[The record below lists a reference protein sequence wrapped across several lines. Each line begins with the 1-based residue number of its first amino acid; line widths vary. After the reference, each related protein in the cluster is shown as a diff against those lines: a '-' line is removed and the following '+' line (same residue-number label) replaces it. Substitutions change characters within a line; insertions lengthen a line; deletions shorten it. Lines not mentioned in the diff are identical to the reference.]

1 MIDVTELAG
10 IVFSGLS
17 ALVIEDVED
26 AGDVVVVRAGTRGEP
41 VACPGCG
48 SETARVHGYH
58 ERTPADVPVGG
69 RRVLVKVRVRR
80 MRCPVL
86 GCAVQTF
93 REQVPGVL
101 ERYQR
106 RTGRLNGQ
114 VSAVARELAGRA
126 GARLLAVLG
135 IDLSR
140 HSALRALLRIALPDL
155 EVPRVLG
162 IDDFALRRGL
172 VYATILIDAETGRRV
187 DVLEGRT
194 ADVVEEWLRAHPG
207 VEIVTRDGSGAYGE
221 AVRSALPEAVQVS
234 DRWHLWH
241 GLAEAAWKDVAAH
254 SACWAEAEGIP
265 LQEGR
270 RAGTT
275 TERWQQVHDLRA
287 QGVGLADCARRLGL
301 AMNTVKRYD
310 KADKPGKLR
319 RAARYRPT
327 MVDPYRG
334 YLRKRRSE
342 KPGVPVRQ
350 LLREIRGLG
359 YPGSS
364 NLLVRYLNQGRA
376 DAPRPHLSPR
386 KAVQL
391 LLSKPDNL
399 NDSQRETAARLSSS
413 CPEMKA
419 LASLTGS
426 FAALLVPDPANEEG
440 LVHWIAGARA
450 ADLPN
455 LHSFTRGLDLDI
467 KAATAALTLPHHNGR
482 TEGVNCKTKMLKR
495 QMSGRAG
502 FGLLRHRILLGL
514 GHGSSPPE
522 LRQSLSNYSPGRD
535 KTLRDVKGL
544 RPPRKGSRQL
554 APRRG
559 SEIAPRGGEHGGA
572 AEGRA
577 ALPPPLADLGE
588 TGARAVLARHPA
600 PVR

>member
-1 MIDVTELAG
+1 MIDVTELVG

-26 AGDVVVVRAGTRGEP
+26 AGDVIVVRAVTPSEP

-58 ERTPADVPVGG
+58 ERTPADVPLDG
-69 RRVLVKVRVRR
+69 RRVLVKVRARR

-106 RTGRLNGQ
+106 RTERLNSQ
-114 VSAVARELAGRA
+114 VSGVVRELAGRA

-135 IDLSR
+135 IGLSR
-140 HSALRALLRIALPDL
+140 QSALRALLRIALPDL

-270 RAGTT
+270 RAETT
-275 TERWQQVHDLRA
+275 LERWQQVHDLRA

-310 KADKPGKLR
+310 KADKPEKLR
-319 RAARYRPT
+319 RAAQYRPT
-327 MVDPYRG
+327 MADPYRD

-342 KPGVPVRQ
+342 EPGVPVQQ

-376 DAPRPHLSPR
+376 DAPRSHLSPR

-419 LASLTGS
+419 LASLIGS
-426 FAALLVPDPANEEG
+426 FAALLVPDPANEER
-440 LVHWIAGARA
+440 LLQWIAGARS

-455 LHSFTRGLDLDI
+455 LRSFTRGLDLDI

-495 QMSGRAG
+495 QMFGRAG
-502 FGLLRHRILLGL
+502 FELLRHRILLGL
-514 GHGSSPPE
+514 GHGSSPPK
-522 LRQSLSNYSPGRD
+522 LRQSQIFCVSL
-535 KTLRDVKGL
+535 
-544 RPPRKGSRQL
+544 GSRC
-554 APRRG
+554 PFVTYFG
-559 SEIAPRGGEHGGA
+559 
-572 AEGRA
+572 
-577 ALPPPLADLGE
+577 
-588 TGARAVLARHPA
+588 
-600 PVR
+600 